1 MSDLTVTVLGSANA
15 WAPTGGATAGYL
27 ARTDATTMLIDC
39 GHGVLAQLRAV
50 IEPQLLDAVFIS
62 HLHADHCADLLSLAY
77 MLRFHPHDR
86 QDPRPQLWIP
96 AGEREALR
104 AIARAFGDEDAFDK
118 AFDIRELHDGGQV
131 RVGDLTLHGAAVPH
145 PRPTLAL
152 DVRSDSG
159 GRFTYGADCEPNQQL
174 VELADSTPL
183 LLIEAT
189 MPEPGDGHL
198 SAATAAAMGA
208 AAGARRL
215 VLIHVCDAF
224 DDTWV
229 LEQAYREFGPSV
241 TIARTGDQYVIGA
254 DDDRHRVRS
263 ASQDSDALRDLIATL
278 WLYIGRRDETQLTTA
293 QKELL
298 ADVVEAAD
306 RDYELVYDR
315 WWRPETPDASD
326 GEDTT

>member
-1 MSDLTVTVLGSANA
+1 VSDLTVTVLGSANA
-15 WAPTGGATAGYL
+15 WAPAGGATAGYL
-27 ARTDATTMLIDC
+27 ARTTATTMLIDC
-39 GHGVLAQLRAV
+39 GHGVLARLRDIV
-50 IEPQLLDAVFIS
+50 DPQLLDAVFIS
-62 HLHADHCADLLSLAY
+62 HLHADHCADLISLAY
-77 MLRFHPHDR
+77 MLRYHPHDR
-86 QDPRPQLWIP
+86 QDPHPQLWIP
-96 AGEREALR
+96 AGEREPLR

-159 GRFTYGADCEPNQQL
+159 GRFTYGADCEPNPQL

-198 SAATAAAMGA
+198 SAATAAAMAA
-208 AAGARRL
+208 AAGARRV

-229 LEQAYREFGPSV
+229 FEQAQREFGPGV
-241 TIARTGDQYVIGA
+241 TIAKSGDRYTTEAFDSA
-254 DDDRHRVRS
+254 DNDRHDKDP
-263 ASQDSDALRDLIATL
+263 AALRDLIATL
-278 WLYIGRRDETQLTTA
+278 WLYIGRSAETQLTTE

-306 RDYELVYDR
+306 RDHEFVYDR
-315 WWRPETPDASD
+315 WWRPEAPNASGD
-326 GEDTT
+326 NSTT